1 MIEMWSE
8 KSQNPKE
15 YVLKEKKWVLEKMK
29 EGGFY

>member
-8 KSQNPKE
+8 KSKNPKE
-15 YVLKEKKWVLEKMK
+15 YIIKERNWILEKMK